1 MSKIQKILSAALLVA
16 VVAVYFNWPGRYE
29 YLVWPRNII
38 RIDHF
43 TGEVEV
49 YDKKAGWVLESQAN
63 Q

>member
-1 MSKIQKILSAALLVA
+1 MSKLLSAALVVV
-16 VVAVYFNWPGRYE
+16 VVAYFIWPGRYE